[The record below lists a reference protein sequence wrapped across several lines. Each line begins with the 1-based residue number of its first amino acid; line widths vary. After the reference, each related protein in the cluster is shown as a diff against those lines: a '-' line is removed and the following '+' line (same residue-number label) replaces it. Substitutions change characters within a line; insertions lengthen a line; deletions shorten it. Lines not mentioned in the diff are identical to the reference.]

1 MMAAAARLIP
11 VRILTSLDKIPPSL
25 RRNIQRLTYSVKKVH
40 CQHHVRRQFHRSAVL
55 VSSQGP
61 SAPSGPG
68 GGDGKDKDGDKG
80 KHVDGSDIAGIGLQG
95 AGGDN
100 AVDSGTN
107 NDDKMADMNSTE
119 STDISEPTPPKT
131 GMDLPGE
138 MLRVVN
144 CSKCGAAIKNI
155 VPVDEKYQARF
166 VKCPNCQ
173 QHTIIPENILKP
185 SHLHAPPKPKEKEL
199 PTPKQIKHFLDQ
211 HVVGQ
216 EHAKERLAVA
226 VYNHYKT
233 VRHNLRNKED
243 QTQSLKKYTPK
254 SEISSLLGLP
264 SNFVGDARA
273 SGRSWDREQVDDDG
287 EEEEVVL
294 GKSNILMLGPTG
306 SGKTLLVQTIASI
319 LEVPFASCDCT
330 SMTSAGYVG
339 DDVESVIAKLLQNAG
354 GNVDKCEKGIIFLD
368 EIDKIS
374 RKSSAGSIFAS
385 NKDIGG
391 EGVQQAML
399 KMLEGTVVKIA
410 EKKNKPSYSSES
422 QTDVDTSNI
431 LFIAAGAF
439 NGLEKVVKKRKNVK
453 VLGFGSP
460 VESEERVKNAAF
472 DVYADKPSTR
482 EQNAERD
489 RLLQEV
495 EDTDLID
502 FGLIPEFVGRIPVV
516 VPLHSLNEEML
527 VRILTEPQNA
537 LIKQYQQLFK
547 MDEVQIE
554 FTEEALRAIAHV
566 AMEKQTG
573 ARGLRAVVDKCQLMA
588 GFEVPGSD
596 VKTVII
602 TEDVVRK
609 NKPAVYVKEGK
620 QKFQHG

>member
-107 NDDKMADMNSTE
+107 NDDKMADMNST
-119 STDISEPTPPKT
+119 D
-131 GMDLPGE
+131 
-138 MLRVVN
+138 
-144 CSKCGAAIKNI
+144 
-155 VPVDEKYQARF
+155 QARF

-439 NGLEKVVKKRKNVK
+439 NGLEKVVKKRKNV
-453 VLGFGSP
+453 LGFGSP